1 VPSEHARHFV
11 LDPEIVFL
19 NHGSFGACPRA
30 VLEKQSELRLRMERE
45 PVLFLARDL
54 EKLLDGARGELG
66 AFVGADPD
74 DLAFVKN
81 ASTGVSTVVRSLD
94 LRPGDELL
102 TTSHAYNACLNA
114 LRAQERRGVKV
125 VSADVPF
132 PIRSPAQVVDAVLSH
147 ATPRTK
153 LALIDHV
160 TSPTGLIFPVA
171 EIVRALEARG
181 IDTLVDGAHVP
192 GMIPLDLRALSP
204 AYYTG
209 NCHKWVCTPKGCAF
223 LFVRR
228 DRQDGVL
235 PLTISHGYNS
245 IRTDKSRFRLLFD
258 GQGTDDPTAVLCLG
272 DSIRFLESLL
282 PGGFPALMR
291 RNHALAIEARTLL
304 CKTLGVDE
312 PAPGSM
318 IGNLATIPL
327 PDGPAEPL
335 QKALWEKRRI
345 EVPVWSF
352 PSFPRR
358 ILRVSAQVYNSI
370 DDYAALARALP
381 SLL

>member
-1 VPSEHARHFV
+1 VPSEYARHFA

-45 PVLFLARDL
+45 PVLFLAREL

-94 LRPGDELL
+94 LQPGDELL

-132 PIRSPAQVVDAVLSH
+132 PIRSPSQVVEALLAR
-147 ATPRTK
+147 ATPRTR
-153 LALIDHV
+153 LALIDQV
-160 TSPTGLIFPVA
+160 TSPTGLLFPVG

-181 IDTLVDGAHVP
+181 IDSLVDGAHVP
-192 GMIPLDLRALSP
+192 GMLPLDLRALSP

-223 LFVRR
+223 LWVRR
-228 DRQDGVL
+228 DRQDGIL

-245 IRTDKSRFRLLFD
+245 PRTDKCRFRLLFD

-272 DSIRFLESLL
+272 DSIRFLASLL
-282 PGGFPALMR
+282 PGGIPALME
-291 RNHALAIEARTLL
+291 RNRALALEARALL
-304 CKTLGVDE
+304 CKTLGIDE

-318 IGNLATIPL
+318 IGSLATLPL
-327 PDGPAEPL
+327 PDGPAESL
-335 QKALWEKRRI
+335 QRALWEKRRI

-358 ILRVSAQVYNSI
+358 ILRISAQVYNSI
-370 DDYAALARALP
+370 DDYAALAGALP
-381 SLL
+381 ALL

>member
-11 LDPEIVFL
+11 LDPEVVFL
-19 NHGSFGACPRA
+19 NHGSFGACPRV

-45 PVLFLARDL
+45 PVLFLAREL
-54 EKLLDGARGELG
+54 EKLLDGARAELG
-66 AFVGADPD
+66 AFVGAEPD

-94 LRPGDELL
+94 LQPGDELL
-102 TTSHAYNACLNA
+102 TTSHAYNACHNA
-114 LRAQERRGVKV
+114 LRAQERRGIKV

-132 PIRSPAQVVDAVLSH
+132 PIRSPSQVVEAVLAH
-147 ATPRTK
+147 ATPRTR
-153 LALIDHV
+153 LALVDHV
-160 TSPTGLIFPVA
+160 TSPTGLVFPVA

-181 IDTLVDGAHVP
+181 IDSLVDGAHVP
-192 GMIPLDLRALSP
+192 GMLPLDLRALSP

-228 DRQDGVL
+228 DRQERIL

-245 IRTDKSRFRLLFD
+245 PRTDRSRFRLLFD
-258 GQGTDDPTAVLCLG
+258 GQGTDDPTAFLCLG
-272 DSIRFLESLL
+272 DSIRFLASLL
-282 PGGFPALMR
+282 PGGFPALME
-291 RNHALAIEARTLL
+291 RNRKLALEARALL
-304 CKTLGVDE
+304 CKTLGIDE
-312 PAPGSM
+312 PAPESM
-318 IGNLATIPL
+318 IGSLATIPL
-327 PDGPAEPL
+327 PDGPGDPL
-335 QKALWEKRRI
+335 HRALWEKRRI
-345 EVPVWSF
+345 EVPVWQF

-370 DDYAALARALP
+370 EDYAALARALP